1 MSQSAD
7 PPSDK
12 LALIMEIQR
21 AFRNVERG
29 NGVTL
34 HETEAIDFYGS
45 DEERRNAR
53 AKDTDRNWQEVDD
66 RWIEEFGG
74 VGGLSF
80 LDEEGFRYYLPAY
93 MTYWLRTG
101 NEPNSL
107 AFHLGGAYWNF
118 DQLLRPKQKQV
129 TAKFLNYARITF
141 ASREAARA
149 LEGYWHQYLDY
160 SNEA

>member
-93 MTYWLRTG
+93 MTYWLRTRKRAELSRIPLRG
-101 NEPNSL
+101 GHTGISISYFGPNKSKSPPSSL
-107 AFHLGGAYWNF
+107 
-118 DQLLRPKQKQV
+118 
-129 TAKFLNYARITF
+129 IT
-141 ASREAARA
+141 RV
-149 LEGYWHQYLDY
+149 
-160 SNEA
+160 